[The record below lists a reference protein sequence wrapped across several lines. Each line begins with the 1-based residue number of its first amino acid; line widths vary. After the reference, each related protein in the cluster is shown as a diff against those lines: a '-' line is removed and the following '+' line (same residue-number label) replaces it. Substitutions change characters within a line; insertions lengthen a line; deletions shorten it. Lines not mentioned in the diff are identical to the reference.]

1 MDFISNQKPQIEEML
16 AAIGIK
22 TIEELFESIPSALKI
37 KAFLEDDGI
46 SEYEGLQLMESLAA
60 KNTFLS
66 FENYLGGGAY
76 EHHVPALVGAVC
88 SKSEFL
94 TSYTPYQA
102 EASQGMLQII
112 FEFQSAI
119 CALTGMDV
127 ANASVYDGA
136 SACAEAILMA
146 LRQNKPRQKLLI
158 AESVHPHYRQV
169 ISQYLRSHDSPIEW
183 IPWEQ
188 NKQIS
193 LDKIKE
199 QIDGQTAALLVQSP
213 NFFGVLEPMKEI
225 CALAKQR
232 GVLTILCANPLS
244 YGIYASAGEWGVD
257 IAVGDCQP
265 FGIPLQFGGP
275 YVGYMSCRSELI
287 RQLPGRL
294 VGETVDTKGRRGFV
308 LTLQAREQ
316 HIRREK
322 ATSNI
327 CTNQALAALAS
338 LIAILWYGKEGIPA
352 LALTNYQRAAYL
364 RQQLATLPGL
374 LVDHQAPIFNEFVVQ
389 FDQPIADVQAHF
401 RAHGIEP
408 GVALGHYFPSLASS
422 LLVAVTETKSKI
434 QLDRYVRVAK
444 ELTAGE
450 ALE

>member
-1 MDFISNQKPQIEEML
+1 MDFVSNQKPQIEEML
-16 AAIGIK
+16 AALGIH
-22 TIEELFESIPSALKI
+22 TIEELFESIPAALKL
-37 KAFLEDDGI
+37 KPPHEDDGL
-46 SEYEGLQLMESLAA
+46 SEYEGFRLMEKLAS
-60 KNTFLS
+60 KNTFSS
-66 FENYLGGGAY
+66 FENYLGAGAY

-94 TSYTPYQA
+94 TAYTPYQA

-136 SACAEAILMA
+136 SACAEAVLMA
-146 LRQNKPRQKLLI
+146 LRLNKPRQKLLI
-158 AESVHPHYRQV
+158 AESLNPHYRAV
-169 ISQYLRSHDSPIEW
+169 ITQYLRSHDCPIEW
-183 IPWEQ
+183 IPFEKNQ
-188 NKQIS
+188 QVAIEKIQQH
-193 LDKIKE
+193 LD
-199 QIDGQTAALLVQSP
+199 DQTAAILVQSP
-213 NFFGVLEPMKEI
+213 NFFGVIEPVKE
-225 CALAKQR
+225 LFAKAKEL
-232 GVLTILCANPLS
+232 GVLSILCANPLA
-244 YGIYASAGEWGVD
+244 YGIYASAAELGAD

-275 YVGYMSCRSELI
+275 YVGYMACRQEFV

-327 CTNQALAALAS
+327 CTNQALSAFAS
-338 LIAILWYGKEGIPA
+338 LVAMLWYGKEGIPA

-364 RQQLATLPGL
+364 RHQLSNIPGIR
-374 LVDHQAPIFNEFVVQ
+374 VNGETPIFNEFTVKFDCSISEVQ
-389 FDQPIADVQAHF
+389 SHF
-401 RAHGIEP
+401 RSQGIEP
-408 GVALGHYFPSLASS
+408 GLDLGRYFPNLASS
-422 LLVAVTETKSKI
+422 LLVSVTETKNQE
-434 QLDRYVRVAK
+434 QLDRYVQMAK
-444 ELTAGE
+444 QLTS
-450 ALE
+450 